1 MLCCEPSLLG
11 ARMKLFRLLL
21 ILTVLLTTLGATA
34 QDVPFFFPQGLKPT
48 QDLLRQREE
57 YERIFQATWAC
68 NQGNPNGMQST
79 IPGSDSIAIQ
89 TDVVSTSS
97 VTENPAKMKM
107 VFDHYIRQD
116 GKIRYTSLCGQQYI
130 TDEQFQVVVKGLQK
144 QVTDAAQRDHDFYS
158 KVYER
163 AIEARAKKLGI
174 PKAELV
180 AQLDEKVPGYNITFR
195 ELHNLPKPM
204 RVSDFVPRELHLGF
218 NVPLG
223 GILGVTW
230 LNTGVIYYNPNA
242 WMTDYLNGIPK
253 VMQHEMVHG
262 NINIEKWPLSEA
274 FDVELMASLPEMLY
288 VENTTDFP
296 SHGYA
301 TDIRELAEI
310 YFGFDWAK
318 AHKDMV
324 KFNFA
329 GNIVYDDEKYI
340 YYYKQIDQIKAEMMT
355 FFSEVT
361 IPEFYS
367 DPVWWS
373 AINDVR
379 GDNNTVFRITMADH
393 YQICSLGGCAA
404 TKEWLDAHKDEIN
417 EIAKKA
423 FAAGMGKDRS
433 QGFKSVTPLMQAEYE
448 RLFTESERANIEKYF
463 TQHPEQLKNLRHMS
477 PAEAFQFVQQFKSNP
492 LKGVAVQ

>member
-1 MLCCEPSLLG
+1 
-11 ARMKLFRLLL
+11 MKCLRLL
-21 ILTVLLTTLGATA
+21 VCLLLVFSGIAIGQET
-34 QDVPFFFPQGLKPT
+34 PFFFPPGLKPT
-48 QDLLRQREE
+48 TDLLRQREE

-68 NQGNPNGMQST
+68 NQGNRDGMQST
-79 IPGSDSIAIQ
+79 IPGSDSIAVQ

-116 GKIRYTSLCGQQYI
+116 GKIRYTDLCHSQFI
-130 TDEQFQVVVKGLQK
+130 TEDQFRVVAEGLKK
-144 QVTDAAQRDHDFYS
+144 QVIDAAQRDHDFYS

-163 AIEARAKKLGI
+163 AIEARATKLGI
-174 PKAELV
+174 SKAELV

-195 ELHNLPKPM
+195 ELHHLPNPMKP
-204 RVSDFVPRELHLGF
+204 SDFVPRELHLGF
-218 NVPLG
+218 NPPLG

-242 WMTDYLNGIPK
+242 WMTDYLNTIPK

-288 VENTTDFP
+288 AENTTDFP

-310 YFGFDWAK
+310 YFGFDWAQ
-318 AHKDMV
+318 ARKDMV
-324 KFNFA
+324 KYDFA
-329 GNIVYDDEKYI
+329 GNIQYDDEKYV
-340 YYYKQIDQIKAEMMT
+340 YYYKQIDQIKAEMLK

-367 DPVWWS
+367 DPIWWS
-373 AINDVR
+373 AYNDVR
-379 GDNNTVFRITMADH
+379 GDNNSVFRVTMADH
-393 YQICSLGGCAA
+393 YQICSLGGCKASQ
-404 TKEWLDAHKDEIN
+404 EWLEQHKDEIL

-423 FAAGMGKDRS
+423 FDAGLGKDRS
-433 QGFKSVTPLMQAEYE
+433 SGKFNDRSVTPAMMAEYQ
-448 RLFTESERANIEKYF
+448 RLFTADERVNIEKYF
-463 TQHPEQLKNLRHMS
+463 TQHPDRLQNLEKMS
-477 PAEAFQFVQQFKSNP
+477 PGEALQFMQQFKST
-492 LKGVAVQ
+492 LKGVTVQ